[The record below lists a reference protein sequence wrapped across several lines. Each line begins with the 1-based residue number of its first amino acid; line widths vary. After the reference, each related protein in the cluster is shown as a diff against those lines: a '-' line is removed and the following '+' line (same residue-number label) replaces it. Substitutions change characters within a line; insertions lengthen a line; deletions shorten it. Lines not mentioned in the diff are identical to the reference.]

1 MGVLTMKYRFYGD
14 LLQLVKYELTVTNK
28 IDYPDGTTTETT
40 EILTAVTDTERDELL
55 QRYPTATVTT
65 VDNAGYEWLDGMTFT
80 QEQLANGELEQA
92 ITLGETAYNEM
103 KNTQSQ
109 DAINAMLLLKIAEM
123 EVAIT
128 NEQTTD

>member
-1 MGVLTMKYRFYGD
+1 MKYRFYGD

-28 IDYPDGTTTETT
+28 IDYPDGTTAETT
-40 EILTAVTDTERDELL
+40 ETLTAVTDTERDELL

-65 VDNAGYEWLDGMTFT
+65 VDNTGYEWLDGMQFT
-80 QEQLANGELEQA
+80 QEQLQNGELEQA
-92 ITLGETAYNEM
+92 IEMGETAYNEM

-128 NEQTTD
+128 NEQISD

>member
-1 MGVLTMKYRFYGD
+1 MKYRFYGD

-65 VDNAGYEWLDGMTFT
+65 VDNTGYEWLDGMQFT
-80 QEQLANGELEQA
+80 QEQLADGELEQA
-92 ITLGETAYNEM
+92 IEMGETAYNEL
-103 KNTQSQ
+103 KNAPTQ
-109 DAINAMLLLKIAEM
+109 DEINAMLLLQIAELKAGVDS
-123 EVAIT
+123 E
-128 NEQTTD
+128 

>member
-1 MGVLTMKYRFYGD
+1 MGVLMMKYRFYGD

-28 IDYPDGTTTETT
+28 IDYPDGTTAETT
-40 EILTAVTDTERDELL
+40 ETLTAVTDTERDELL

-65 VDNAGYEWLDGMTFT
+65 VDNTGYEWLDGMQFT
-80 QEQLANGELEQA
+80 QEQLQNGELEQA
-92 ITLGETAYNEM
+92 IEMGETAYNEM

-128 NEQTTD
+128 NEQISD